1 MPEEKPAPTS
11 APEPTPTVTP
21 EPTPTP
27 ESAPAAP
34 VAVPTAP
41 KKPKTG
47 LIVGICATVTIAIV
61 GTVVAIILI
70 NNNKPKEPNLNDLM
84 NSAFDTLKSS
94 GNDLSKLYDDLDKG
108 DDSEDF
114 NWSKLFDSDDD
125 NEEEEDDGDED
136 DKGSAIDWG
145 KLFNDDDDEEE
156 EDDDKGSSSS
166 KINSCKDAFDCMS
179 KLDKG
184 YTKAEIDKIT
194 GITGKPA
201 YEGSTSSYEWE
212 YPNGDNLKVYI
223 SEYSLDVEV
232 DYEKK
237 NHKDPNVDLSSYNSI
252 KSEIQAGNVS
262 YKDLVKLFGTE
273 GKLYRRTDYR
283 TGYFWV
289 DSKGGYI
296 EAQIGNDTQKVEFIS
311 GMLY

>member
-1 MPEEKPAPTS
+1 MPEEKPAPS
-11 APEPTPTVTP
+11 PAPEPTPTVTP
-21 EPTPTP
+21 EPTP
-27 ESAPAAP
+27 AAP
-34 VAVPTAP
+34 VAAPTAP

-47 LIVGICATVTIAIV
+47 LIVGICATAVVAIV
-61 GTVVAIILI
+61 GAVIAVIVI
-70 NNNKPKEPNLNDLM
+70 NNNKPKEPNLGDLM
-84 NSAFDTLKSS
+84 NSALDTLKSS
-94 GNDLSKLYDDLDKG
+94 GNDLSKLYDNLGK
-108 DDSEDF
+108 DDDDDDF
-114 NWSKLFDSDDD
+114 DWGKLFDDD
-125 NEEEEDDGDED
+125 EEEKNDGDED
-136 DKGSAIDWG
+136 DEGTTIDWD
-145 KLFNDDDDEEE
+145 KLFDKDDDEEE
-156 EDDDKGSSSS
+156 DKESSNS

-212 YPNGDNLKVYI
+212 YPNGDKLKVYI

-232 DYEKK
+232 EYEKK
-237 NHKDPNVDLSSYNSI
+237 NYKDSDVDLSGYTSI
-252 KSEIQAGNVS
+252 KSDIQAGNVS